1 MDACWQQRLCL
12 WYWSYIL
19 SSIITIIPFSYFLF
33 LFYQRSYLINFFPVL
48 NLYAWEIVLWS
59 ITSFSARMLS
69 VKHLFSILL
78 SFFVLHKLSS
88 IQSVLSLIHNYLY
101 TLCSHYNHNSRC
113 PIIDMCTLLHSLL
126 YCSFPC
132 LALST
137 TPLIRFMVMEFLF
150 QLEGECMHYG
160 IACDMI
166 TALCHNLLIWQ
177 KFFWLKVLHAS
188 YLLLFK
194 PNTMDSRTLYAK

>member
-19 SSIITIIPFSYFLF
+19 SSIIIIIPFSYFIF
-33 LFYQRSYLINFFPVL
+33 LFIREVISLIFPVL
-48 NLYAWEIVLWS
+48 NLYAWEIFLWS

-88 IQSVLSLIHNYLY
+88 IQSVLSLIHNYPY
-101 TLCSHYNHNSRC
+101 TLCFHYNHNSRC
-113 PIIDMCTLLHSLL
+113 PIIDLCTLLL

-132 LALST
+132 LAIST
-137 TPLIRFMVMEFLF
+137 PPFIRFMVMEFLF
-150 QLEGECMHYG
+150 QLEGGIYALWDCMRYDY
-160 IACDMI
+160 C
-166 TALCHNLLIWQ
+166 
-177 KFFWLKVLHAS
+177 
-188 YLLLFK
+188 
-194 PNTMDSRTLYAK
+194 TLP